1 MTDAPA
7 TLTATPPLDPEP
19 PQPSSDWLVILDCDG
34 VLVDT
39 EPLSIAVDVAV
50 LADLG
55 VPMTAQEVTD
65 VFVGRT
71 HDYWVSVV
79 EGRLGAALPEGW
91 EDDYQHLYEAS
102 YREHLRAVDG
112 IVQAL
117 DDITL
122 PTCVASSGG
131 HDKIAFTLGLTG
143 LWARFEGR
151 VFSASEVAH
160 GKPAPDLFLHAAR
173 SLGHKPARCVVVEDS
188 VFGVQAALRAGMT
201 PIAFAGGVTPRAKLE
216 RPGVTVIDDMRDLP
230 REIARITAC

>member
-1 MTDAPA
+1 VTDAPS
-7 TLTATPPLDPEP
+7 TLTATPPPHPEL
-19 PQPSSDWLVILDCDG
+19 QPSSDWLVILDCDG

-65 VFVGRT
+65 LFVGRT

-79 EGRLGAALPEGW
+79 EGRLGAALPTGW
-91 EDDYQHLYEAS
+91 EDDYQHLYEES

-112 IVQAL
+112 IVEAL
-117 DDITL
+117 DEIRL

-143 LWARFEGR
+143 LWSRFEGR

-188 VFGVQAALRAGMT
+188 AFGVQAALRAGMT
-201 PIAFAGGVTPRAKLE
+201 PIAYAGGVTARAKLE
-216 RPGVTVIDDMRDLP
+216 RPGVTVIDDMRELP
-230 REIARITAC
+230 REIARITAS